1 MYLSG
6 LTCTDDNFT
15 QKAGA
20 QRAAARLGLALV
32 APDTSPRGL
41 GVPGED
47 DSYDFGTG
55 AGFYLNATQ
64 APWQQYRMYEYVTE
78 ELPALLGQIPGLD
91 LSRVRPARV
100 AKAGILRGW
109 VPGVGLGGQE
119 GRGSRQRMS
128 HQRRMLWCGLQRES
142 SRGAK
147 THGADCTRRF
157 PGPRHRWSRMSCT

>member
-100 AKAGILRGW
+100 AKAGILRGGCRGW
-109 VPGVGLGGQE
+109 VWAVRRGEGADGGCHTSGGCCGAAFKGKARVVPRLTAQTAHAGSRGLGIA
-119 GRGSRQRMS
+119 
-128 HQRRMLWCGLQRES
+128 
-142 SRGAK
+142 GA
-147 THGADCTRRF
+147 A
-157 PGPRHRWSRMSCT
+157 